1 MTATARTY
9 YFSGHETFP
18 FRYPWLKK
26 GFDAVEADGE
36 AFLRDDAIAVLG
48 VGKNMVR
55 SIRHWCLTAGIVQEV
70 SAEGARRSGSLE
82 PTLFGRRIFA
92 TGDGL
97 DPYLED
103 PTTLW
108 LIHWKIASNQSRAN
122 TWHWTFS
129 HFNEAEFTLATLS
142 EAVYRWARTLPG
154 KKIAPSS
161 IHRDAECFLL
171 TYVGS
176 RHPKGA
182 VVEDSLDCPLV
193 ELGLIK
199 ASPDHRSF
207 RFQRGPQE
215 DLPDGVLLYAIRS
228 YWQVFNPHAETLSVA
243 DLSRQPGSPGRLF
256 KIDESSLISRLE
268 QVEAMTDGTLSYRE
282 TAGIRQLYRRKI
294 VGRDSIDLLEAA
306 YTAGT
311 RSPGVAK

>member
-1 MTATARTY
+1 MATSDTY

-26 GFDAVEADGE
+26 GFDAVDADGD

-55 SIRHWCLTAGIVQEV
+55 SIRHWCLAAGIVKETTG
-70 SAEGARRSGSLE
+70 EDTTRSGRLE
-82 PTLFGRRIFA
+82 PTAFGRRIFG
-92 TGDGL
+92 TNDGL

-103 PTTLW
+103 SATLW
-108 LIHWKIASNQSRAN
+108 LIHWQIASNQSRAG
-122 TWHWTFS
+122 TWYWTFS
-129 HFNEAEFTLATLS
+129 HFNEPDFSFDALS
-142 EAVYRWARTLPG
+142 AAIYRWAQTLPG

-199 ASPDHRSF
+199 ASPDRRTF
-207 RFQRGPQE
+207 RFRRGPQE
-215 DLPDGVLLYAIRS
+215 DLPDGILLYAIHH

-268 QVEAMTDGTLSYRE
+268 QVEAMTDGALSYRE

-294 VGRDSIDLLEAA
+294 VGPDNFDLLEAA
-306 YTAGT
+306 YTAVTGSAG
-311 RSPGVAK
+311 RSK